1 VTIGQGIDQDTHEG
15 EHVVQT
21 RLLGI
26 RERRESLIDN
36 LKRSRTRVNRMLIPH
51 FCSTTNWKI
60 ESRPGY
66 VLFRGSNPSETSAA
80 RGEET
85 GVEEGEGSEPAN
97 ETNQPRGSRLWG
109 GTGRWAWTSSGACR
123 TSPAPRDPS
132 VAESG
137 EGRDAAAFRIRR
149 AAKWLRG
156 MVNGLV
162 GLFRDES

>member
-60 ESRPGY
+60 EFRPGY
-66 VLFRGSNPSETSAA
+66 VLFRGSNPSETSVA

-85 GVEEGEGSEPAN
+85 GVEEGEGALGATQRTKPTNLAGAGCEEALDGELERALELVDPPRRRGIHRWRNPAKV
-97 ETNQPRGSRLWG
+97 
-109 GTGRWAWTSSGACR
+109 GT
-123 TSPAPRDPS
+123 PPPF
-132 VAESG
+132 EF
-137 EGRDAAAFRIRR
+137 EERR
-149 AAKWLRG
+149 
-156 MVNGLV
+156 NG
-162 GLFRDES
+162 